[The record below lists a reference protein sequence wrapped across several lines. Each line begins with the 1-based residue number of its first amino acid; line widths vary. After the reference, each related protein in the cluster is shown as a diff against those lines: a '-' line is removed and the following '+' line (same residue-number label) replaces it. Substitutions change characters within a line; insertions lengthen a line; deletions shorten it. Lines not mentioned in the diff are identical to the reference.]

1 MTILPVFLSILSGIA
16 VGYLLRQKKIVRST
30 NMLLNLVI
38 MLLLLF
44 LGITVGSNQQVV
56 TRFATIG
63 LEALLLTL
71 GGTMG
76 SLFAARWIYKR
87 LFHQSDDSSLLQE
100 GKKQVKR

>member
-1 MTILPVFLSILSGIA
+1 MIILPVILSVLLGIA
-16 VGYLLRQKKIVRST
+16 TGYPLRQKHFVKYADH
-30 NMLLNLVI
+30 LLNGVI
-38 MLLLLF
+38 MLLLFF
-44 LGITVGSNQQVV
+44 LGIAVGSNQQVV

-76 SLFAARWIYKR
+76 SLLAARWIYKR
-87 LFHQSDDSSLLQE
+87 LFHQSDDSSLLQK